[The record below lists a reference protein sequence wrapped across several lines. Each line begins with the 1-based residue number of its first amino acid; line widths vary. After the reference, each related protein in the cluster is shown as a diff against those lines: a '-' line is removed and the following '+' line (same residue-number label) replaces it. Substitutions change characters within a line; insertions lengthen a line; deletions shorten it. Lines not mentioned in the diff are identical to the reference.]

1 MSSLTQYTDLY
12 AAQHDLIDAG
22 SCAPMNACR
31 QAACEALLKA
41 GALPTTRTEYYKY
54 TDVEAAFAPDY
65 GLNLRRAAVKGD
77 PYTTYRCE
85 VPNLS
90 TSLYF
95 VVNDTPCLPPAGQP
109 QAEEGVVV
117 ATLCEAARKM
127 PGFIEQYYHRA
138 AGRGYDAVAALNTLL
153 AQDGLVV
160 YIPDGVRLRQ
170 PLQIVNIAAGDNDL
184 MSNRRLLVVAGKGA
198 AATVLL
204 CEHTAG
210 KGRSLTTQVVEVFA
224 DEKAEIDIFSIEETN
239 GRNVRFMNLY
249 AEQQAGSRLT
259 HNGVVLTCGLTRNS
273 LVFRLLGEQCQLT
286 ANGAVVA
293 DGTQHADN
301 NILVEHAAPHCG
313 SHMLYKCVLDGHS
326 TGAFAGKVLVQPGAQ
341 QTASEQV
348 NANLCASPEARA
360 YSQPMLEIYADDVK
374 CNHGSTIG
382 KLDETALFY
391 MRQRGIPEA
400 EARLLLQHA
409 FINDVLRRIPME
421 HLRERLAHLVELRFR
436 GELAKCRSC
445 KMCRQ

>member
-1 MSSLTQYTDLY
+1 MSSLKQYTDLY
-12 AAQHDLIDAG
+12 DAQHDIIDAG

-31 QAACEALLKA
+31 PAAREALRAA
-41 GALPTTRTEYYKY
+41 GALPGTRDERYKY
-54 TDVEAAFAPDY
+54 TDAAAAFAPDY

-77 PYTTYRCE
+77 PYATYRCE

-95 VVNDTPCLPPAGQP
+95 VVNDTPCLPAARAP

-117 ATLCEAARKM
+117 APLREAAQKM
-127 PGFIEQYYHRA
+127 PGFIERYYNRA
-138 AGRGYDAVAALNTLL
+138 AGREHDAVAALNTLL
-153 AQDGLVV
+153 AQDGLFVF
-160 YIPDGVRLRQ
+160 IPDGVRLKQ
-170 PLQIVNIAAGDNDL
+170 PLQIVNVAAGEADL

-210 KGRSLTTQVVEVFA
+210 TGRSLTTQVVEVFA
-224 DEKAEIDIFSIEETN
+224 DEMAEIDIFSIEET
-239 GRNVRFMNLY
+239 GERCVRFCNLF

-259 HNGVVLTCGLTRNS
+259 HNGVVLTCGLTRNTMT
-273 LVFRLLGEQCQLT
+273 FRLIGPESRVA

-301 NILVEHAAPHCG
+301 NILVDHAAPHCQ
-313 SHMLYKCVLDGHS
+313 SDLLYKCVLDGES
-326 TGAFAGKVLVQPGAQ
+326 TGAFAGKVLVRPGAQ

-348 NANLCASPEARA
+348 NANLCASPRARA

-400 EARLLLQHA
+400 EARLVLQHA
-409 FINDVLRRIPME
+409 FINDVIRRISIE
-421 HLRERLAHLVELRFR
+421 HLRERLSHLVELRFR

-445 KMCRQ
+445 RMCRQ